1 MNPPLATIILSF
13 LVPTMGLVL
22 IFAGLARLVGLHP
35 KGWGWCAGL
44 TLVSLAIVMVPL
56 RGMPLARWLAAVVDH
71 WSVPLT
77 ALLAS
82 TCIQRLF
89 GIDLL
94 QRNERRTACISG
106 AVAGLL
112 LYPLA
117 LGWGPFDPYGLG
129 WHFGPLFVSVG
140 VLAAILIWRKNS
152 FGVVLV
158 LAIAAWHL
166 RAVESGN
173 YWDCLI
179 DPFYFLFSAGA
190 LAAWAWRACAGGSKS
205 PGASLQGLK
214 DAAMKTHANDQRSGS
229 CLPSPPGLRWPG

>member
-1 MNPPLATIILSF
+1 MNPPLAAILLSF
-13 LVPTMGLVL
+13 LVPAIGLVL
-22 IFAGLARLVGLHP
+22 IFAGIARLVGLHP

-44 TLVSLAIVMVPL
+44 VLLSLAVVSIPL
-56 RGMPLARWLAAVVDH
+56 SGMPLARWLASVVDH
-71 WSVPLT
+71 WSVPST

-82 TCIQRLF
+82 AYIQRLF

-94 QRNERRTACISG
+94 QRNDRRAAWLFG
-106 AVAGLL
+106 ALAGLL

-129 WHFGPLFVSVG
+129 WHFGPLFVSVA
-140 VLAAILIWRKNS
+140 VLASVLILRRNR

-190 LAAWAWRACAGGSKS
+190 VGSWAWRACTKRSRGLAARQPGS
-205 PGASLQGLK
+205 PR
-214 DAAMKTHANDQRSGS
+214 AALAHWDE
-229 CLPSPPGLRWPG
+229 